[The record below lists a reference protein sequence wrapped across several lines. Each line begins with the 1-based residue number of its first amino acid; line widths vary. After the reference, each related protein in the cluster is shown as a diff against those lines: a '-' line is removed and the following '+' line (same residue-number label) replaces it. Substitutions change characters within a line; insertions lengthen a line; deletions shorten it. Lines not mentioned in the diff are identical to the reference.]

1 MPLITVHF
9 YQPSATDHWVNR
21 LVTSYDPPY
30 SHCDVQFEDKMA
42 SSVFQNENV
51 YWRKRRFKKPG
62 YKSVTISVGKAEY
75 DRAYNMCR
83 GRAAQGYGFD
93 PVGMYTLPLM
103 SGLLFDREKKT
114 FCSKHCAEV
123 LQTAG
128 LKAVADLK
136 PAATTPSALFRALGG
151 VAVFHADLDVM
162 ASLRIR

>member
-1 MPLITVHF
+1 MSSGAPFELDEEK
-9 YQPSATDHWVNR
+9 DHDNF
-21 LVTSYDPPY
+21 
-30 SHCDVQFEDKMA
+30 VQ
-42 SSVFQNENV
+42 
-51 YWRKRRFKKPG
+51 KK
-62 YKSVTISVGKAEY
+62 KEIKA
-75 DRAYNMCR
+75 A
-83 GRAAQGYGFD
+83 FD
-93 PVGMYTLPLM
+93 
-103 SGLLFDREKKT
+103 LFDREKKT